1 MNPIASFD
9 DMEHVLLSVDG
20 RLARM
25 RLRRP
30 ERRNALT
37 SEMLRAIGTACEEIE
52 RVGSDVVVLSGEGP
66 SFSVG
71 FDLDEIAAGET
82 SDGAYAGA
90 RAVEA
95 LLDLGAVTVACLRG
109 WVVGGGAALA
119 AACDL
124 RIGDSSVTIR
134 IPEVPLGIPLGWG
147 AMPLL
152 VAELGPS
159 VAKDLVMTGR
169 DMEAEEAYR
178 RGFLTRLTAAE
189 DLDQE
194 LDALVR
200 RLLSAPP
207 GPLRTTK
214 RQANLAASVLRT
226 GDEDAGRLIDAVASV
241 EFTEVFTRYLRS
253 VRPTRD

>member
-1 MNPIASFD
+1 MPHVVLSF
-9 DMEHVLLSVDG
+9 DG
-20 RLARM
+20 RLARLT
-25 RLRRP
+25 LRRP

-37 SEMLRAIGTACEEIE
+37 SEMLRTIARACEEIE
-52 RVGSDVVVLSGEGP
+52 EVGVDVVLLAGEGP

-82 SDGAYAGA
+82 SDGAHAGA

-95 LLDLGAVTVACLRG
+95 LLDLSPVTVAGLRG

-124 RIGDSSVTIR
+124 RVGDPSVTVR

-169 DMEAEEAYR
+169 DMDADESYR
-178 RGFLTRLTAAE
+178 RGFLTRLAPTGG
-189 DLDQE
+189 LDQE
-194 LDALVR
+194 VDALVR

-214 RQANLAASVLRT
+214 RQANSAAAVLRT
-226 GDEDAGRLIDAVASV
+226 GDEDAGHLIDAVTSV